1 MSSNENQIG
10 VEAVFEIAK
19 FIVNQQKYIAALE
32 KSNAQTT
39 AFYKKQDTAAK
50 QSAATQAQTAQQMV
64 SKYQQ
69 MAGALTVIFAGVV
82 LGYKALNDEA
92 KRLGD
97 EETIAGFTAM
107 ETATTNLKDSFAAMA
122 LEILPVSEALNFIA
136 SGITALIQS
145 VTIAAAGLTYLVN
158 LLVSLGSID
167 FYSEMKAGTLKSRV
181 AESMKI
187 AKDAANAVVMSSAKA
202 PEKVTGTKA
211 AVDTKK
217 AEDDAEKKRLADL
230 ATAEAKRLQ
239 MIADYA
245 QKRQDMIIKSGED
258 VIAAEADLQAKSAAA
273 WADYME
279 KSADII
285 AEGVKKRA
293 ELLGAYTD
301 AIASAE
307 AEFQRGSEDAS
318 YQHGRKLQDI
328 ERNYQDTIRQIQQ
341 DYKVE
346 SLDAA
351 RNLDA
356 IGFRRAQEKRDSALV
371 DAARNRD
378 QANSDEEE
386 NYSRQL
392 YELQRALEDKKREA
406 EEAYQRGLEEQR
418 RAEAQAQAAAKAAY
432 NAQLTDAQNAF
443 NAKLTAIQSA
453 FRNEDAAAAAHYL
466 NQETAYRAH
475 LASMAAILASY
486 GIGQTDPIRRTGV
499 QRRAEGGLDM
509 VSSPTQFIAGEAGP
523 EMVFTMPLNR
533 NVPAPVTHVVNHT
546 GDFSHQIDS
555 TIRSSVAGI
564 DGRVTA
570 AVARALREVLG

>member
-1 MSSNENQIG
+1 
-10 VEAVFEIAK
+10 
-19 FIVNQQKYIAALE
+19 
-32 KSNAQTT
+32 
-39 AFYKKQDTAAK
+39 
-50 QSAATQAQTAQQMV
+50 
-64 SKYQQ
+64 

-82 LGYKALNDEA
+82 VGYKTLNDEA

-97 EETIAGFTAM
+97 ADSIAGFTAM
-107 ETATTNLKDSFAAMA
+107 ETAATNLKDSFAAMA

-145 VTIAAAGLTYLVN
+145 VTLAATGLTYMVN

-187 AKDAANAVVMSSAKA
+187 AKDAANAVVFASVQA
-202 PEKVTGTKA
+202 PEKVASTKA
-211 AVDTKK
+211 AD
-217 AEDDAEKKRLADL
+217 EAEKKRLAD
-230 ATAEAKRLQ
+230 AKSAEEKRLQ
-239 MIADYA
+239 LIADYA
-245 QKRQDMIIKSGED
+245 QKRQDMIIKSGSD
-258 VIAAEADLQAKSAAA
+258 ILSAEADLQSKSAAA
-273 WADYME
+273 WADYMS

-293 ELLGAYTD
+293 ELLSTYTD

-307 AEFQRGSEDAS
+307 SEFQRGSEDAS

-328 ERNYQDTIRQIQQ
+328 ERNYQSTIRQIQE
-341 DYKVE
+341 DFGTE
-346 SLDAA
+346 ALDAA

-356 IGFRRAQEKRDSALV
+356 IGFRRAQEKRDSAIV
-371 DAARNRD
+371 DAGRSRD
-378 QANSDEEE
+378 EANSAEEE

-406 EEAYQRGLEEQR
+406 EQAYQRGLEEQR
-418 RAEAQAQAAAKAAY
+418 RAEADAQASAKAAY

-443 NAKLTAIQSA
+443 NAKIATIQA
-453 FRNEDAAAAAHYL
+453 AYANEDAAAAAHYL

-475 LASMAAILASY
+475 LATMAAILASY
-486 GIGQTDPIRRTGV
+486 GLLNLSTAPNSPNPRRE
-499 QRRAEGGLDM
+499 RASGGLDL
-509 VSSPTQFIAGEAGP
+509 VSSPTQFLAGEAGP

-533 NVPAPVTHVVNHT
+533 NVPAPMTQVINHT